1 MHNPITT
8 AIAVIVL
15 FWIMAEI
22 GKKINQYER
31 KNPLKP

>member
-15 FWIMAEI
+15 FWIMAQVA
-22 GKKINQYER
+22 KTINNYET
-31 KNPLKP
+31 KNPFKP